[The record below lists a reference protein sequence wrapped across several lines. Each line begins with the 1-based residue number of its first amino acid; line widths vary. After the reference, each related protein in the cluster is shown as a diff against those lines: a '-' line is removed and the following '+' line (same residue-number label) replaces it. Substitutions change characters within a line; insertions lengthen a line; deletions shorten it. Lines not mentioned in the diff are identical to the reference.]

1 MNNPYPKSNM
11 PAARSTTGVAA
22 TQQPVKPNSGRTL
35 YDTSRAQQAARSKG
49 PILPPDRQRVSYPSM
64 VKYEL
69 LVIPR
74 PESDLRV
81 GNFDEVLA
89 NDLGRHISS
98 RVREGLRISPTA
110 AVSELA
116 HYVATMKGLS
126 LFDEGSMAD
135 FEKLGQQFATNPSE
149 ESLKPV
155 EQFLNGLVPTER
167 GAE

>member
-1 MNNPYPKSNM
+1 
-11 PAARSTTGVAA
+11 
-22 TQQPVKPNSGRTL
+22 
-35 YDTSRAQQAARSKG
+35 
-49 PILPPDRQRVSYPSM
+49 M

-74 PESDLRV
+74 SESDLRL

-126 LFDEGSMAD
+126 LFDTASMAG
-135 FEKLGQQFATNPSE
+135 FEKLGEQFATNPNE
-149 ESLKPV
+149 ESFKPV
-155 EQFLNGLVPTER
+155 EQYLNSLTPEAR